1 VEEAALLA
9 VLGASPWAD
18 QIPGLLRRLR
28 EQVGGQAVRRLQ
40 ET

>member
-1 VEEAALLA
+1 
-9 VLGASPWAD
+9 VLEGSPWAE

-28 EQVGGQAVRRLQ
+28 ARIGGQAVRRLQ